1 MGGNMENALVIVKNG
16 QAVTTSLKVA
26 EVFKKQHRHVLRDIE
41 ALECSE
47 EFARS
52 NFGPGEYV
60 DKNNQSRPMC
70 EMTFDGWMFLVMGY
84 SGKKAAEYKERYINA
99 FNQMKQT
106 NQGIS
111 NAIAE
116 CTQKITM
123 MLENNTASIDFLRND
138 VSSVK
143 DEVFF
148 VKNEVSELAK
158 CIRRP
163 FSQKTKRIYFE
174 VLMRYFG
181 GLCPMCQ
188 RTKILGSKNCEID
201 HYKQVSSNKI
211 TEGWPLC
218 IECHAKLT
226 HGRESRSGWVQ
237 EAFGNFQ
244 NRVKQFRGVKN
255 KPLQLSI
262 WNKATP

>member
-1 MGGNMENALVIVKNG
+1 
-16 QAVTTSLKVA
+16 
-26 EVFKKQHRHVLRDIE
+26 
-41 ALECSE
+41 
-47 EFARS
+47 
-52 NFGPGEYV
+52 
-60 DKNNQSRPMC
+60 
-70 EMTFDGWMFLVMGY
+70 
-84 SGKKAAEYKERYINA
+84 
-99 FNQMKQT
+99 
-106 NQGIS
+106 
-111 NAIAE
+111 
-116 CTQKITM
+116 
-123 MLENNTASIDFLRND
+123 
-138 VSSVK
+138 
-143 DEVFF
+143 
-148 VKNEVSELAK
+148 
-158 CIRRP
+158 
-163 FSQKTKRIYFE
+163 
-174 VLMRYFG
+174 MRYFG

-218 IECHAKLT
+218 IECHAQLT